1 MFTKLFF
8 GQNCVR
14 PIFHPFFLRRH
25 VFPSVGFVFTMAVL
39 SGMSSKLPF
48 VNSCWY
54 AGAKSNH
61 NYFLGMVEL

>member
-1 MFTKLFF
+1 MFTELFLVKIA
-8 GQNCVR
+8 CVQFS
-14 PIFHPFFLRRH
+14 IHFFVRRH

-39 SGMSSKLPF
+39 SGMFSKLPF

-54 AGAKSNH
+54 AGAKSHH